1 MKEMKEK
8 VEDQLR
14 AKAVN
19 DTISCAVARALA
31 EEIGISYKEIGAAAD
46 GLGIK
51 IKECQLGCF

>member
-1 MKEMKEK
+1 MKEK

-14 AKAVN
+14 AKAVD

-31 EEIGISYKEIGAAAD
+31 EEIGLSYKEIGAAAD
-46 GLGIK
+46 ELGIK